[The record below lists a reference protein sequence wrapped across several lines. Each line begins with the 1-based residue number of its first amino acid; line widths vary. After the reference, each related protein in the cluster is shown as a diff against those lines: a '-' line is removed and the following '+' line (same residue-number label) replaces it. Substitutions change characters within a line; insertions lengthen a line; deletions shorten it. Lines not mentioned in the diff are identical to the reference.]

1 METKQLKEAL
11 EKFLVDTRAERK
23 GLSER
28 AKRMQKVADNA
39 YKLKRALDK
48 LEELDKGSKDFHT
61 YKRKRCRHRTI

>member
-1 METKQLKEAL
+1 MTKRGEDMEAKQQKEAL
-11 EKFLVDTRAERK
+11 EQFLVDTRAERK

-48 LEELDKGSKDFHT
+48 LEELNKG
-61 YKRKRCRHRTI
+61 